1 MNALPRLFS
10 RFLLCFLAFLL
21 AGCELLGIPDPA
33 KEAATRDAEG
43 RAIGSACRHAGRAL
57 EDCFTL
63 NTTADKASVFAGWK
77 EMNDYMLENNIE
89 TVKPQLLPGG
99 LLAARPREEVASEA
113 AASAPEA
120 AASEAP
126 STRRRPRS

>member
-1 MNALPRLFS
+1 MTALPRLLPC
-10 RFLLCFLAFLL
+10 LLLL
-21 AGCELLGIPDPA
+21 LLTGCDLLGIPDPA
-33 KEAATRDAEG
+33 KEAAVRDAEG

-63 NTTADKASVFAGWK
+63 NTSADKASVFAGWK
-77 EMNDYMLENNIE
+77 EMNDYMAANNIE

-99 LLAARPREEVASEA
+99 LLAARPREEPTAEP

-126 STRRRPRS
+126 APRRRPRSQ